1 MRRSLSLAL
10 LDVPVPIDPDRCV
23 AATPDG
29 VPVTIR
35 LAGIGKVRSQ
45 TSLTSLLKPKLH
57 RGDGAAIQNRF
68 LQLLMDVSFDLDCAM
83 QRPPSV
89 ILLWQISPAAAP
101 RVLASGYASA
111 DGEKCGR
118 TLIIASAYPEACGVS
133 LIFWRRRTSNPT
145 GMGLGLAMGRAF
157 RTTG

>member
-1 MRRSLSLAL
+1 LVSLRSSSSLRVRRSLSLAL
-10 LDVPVPIDPDRCV
+10 LDMPVPIDPDRCV
-23 AATPDG
+23 GATPDG

-45 TSLTSLLKPKLH
+45 TSVKSLLKPRLH
-57 RGDGAAIQNRF
+57 RRDTAPIQNLF

-118 TLIIASAYPEACGVS
+118 TLIMASAYPEAWGVGP
-133 LIFWRRRTSNPT
+133 IF
-145 GMGLGLAMGRAF
+145 
-157 RTTG
+157 

>member
-1 MRRSLSLAL
+1 M

-23 AATPDG
+23 GATPDG

-89 ILLWQISPAAAP
+89 FALADLSRGCTARAGI
-101 RVLASGYASA
+101 RVR
-111 DGEKCGR
+111 ER
-118 TLIIASAYPEACGVS
+118 
-133 LIFWRRRTSNPT
+133 
-145 GMGLGLAMGRAF
+145 
-157 RTTG
+157 